1 MKIWWI
7 FYWSIWGW
15 AFSIPIVTVFGQ
27 DLGTD
32 RFFSL
37 EIANPNPVGSG
48 ARALGQGNAFI
59 AVADDA
65 TAASWNPGGLPQLEK
80 PEFSFALEA
89 VAREMRR
96 GSNSHPEAEGK
107 DSFNFE
113 DFNYAS
119 LVFPFHLGV
128 NMVVSLNY
136 LKLFRFDK
144 EMNFSIDEEEMDS
157 RREIITN
164 SDYDFDQD
172 GSFSVLAP
180 AFGINV
186 TERLSL
192 GITLNI
198 WNHDITGSSRFKKKE
213 FTRLEGKAIF
223 SNGPSLTF
231 KGYFREINK
240 IEVDEGYSVVI
251 GGLYRLNKYWAFGA
265 VVKPA
270 FDLELDHEFTSKDIL
285 NGIRSEPTNDPRNAE
300 LDMPMILG
308 AGVAWRP
315 NDSLTISTDITWTD
329 WSKYQFIQD
338 GGRENPVTGRA
349 TSMDKLKDT
358 YTLRLGSE
366 YLFVSGNY
374 ILPLRWGIG
383 YDPAPAVDSAD
394 DFYTLN
400 VGTGIQL
407 FKRVNVDIAYEFRWG
422 NNVNS
427 DTLQIIR
434 ANQNVYRHRFLSS
447 LIVYF

>member
-1 MKIWWI
+1 MKILLRS
-7 FYWSIWGW
+7 YWAIMLGCVSL
-15 AFSIPIVTVFGQ
+15 FLIVTAWGQ
-27 DLGTD
+27 NLGSNP
-32 RFFSL
+32 FFSL

-65 TAASWNPGGLPQLEK
+65 TAASWNPGGLSQLEK

-89 VAREMRR
+89 VVQEMRR
-96 GSNSHPEAEGK
+96 SSNSHPETEGK
-107 DSFNFE
+107 DSFNLE

-119 LVFPFHLGV
+119 LVFPFQLGT

-144 EMNFSIDEEEMDS
+144 EMDFSVNETTTGNIMV
-157 RREIITN
+157 N

-186 TERLSL
+186 TQRLSL

-198 WNHDITGSSRFKKKE
+198 WNHDITGSSKFKKKE
-213 FTRLEGKAIF
+213 FTQGKLILP
-223 SNGPSLTF
+223 NGFVIDDSL
-231 KGYFREINK
+231 GEINE

-251 GGLYRLNKYWAFGA
+251 GGLYRLSKSWAFGV

-270 FDLELDHEFTSKDIL
+270 FELELDHKINTV
-285 NGIRSEPTNDPRNAE
+285 PRNAE
-300 LDMPMILG
+300 LDMPVILG
-308 AGVAWRP
+308 AGLAWRP
-315 NDSLTISTDITWTD
+315 YDPLTLSTDITWTD
-329 WSKYQFIQD
+329 WSKYQFIQE
-338 GGRENPVTGRA
+338 RTKKNPLTGER
-349 TSMDKLKDT
+349 SDVDELKDT
-358 YTLRLGSE
+358 YTLRMGCE
-366 YLFVSGNY
+366 YLFIRGNY
-374 ILPLRWGIG
+374 IIPLRGGFG
-383 YDPAPAVDSAD
+383 YDPAPAVDSVD

-400 VGTGIQL
+400 AGTGIQL
-407 FKRVNVDIAYEFRWG
+407 FKRVNFDIAYEFRWG
-422 NNVNS
+422 NNVNG
-427 DTLQIIR
+427 DTLQAIG
-434 ANQNVYRHRFLSS
+434 ASQDVYRHRFLSS

>member
-1 MKIWWI
+1 MKIRWI
-7 FYWSIWGW
+7 FYWSFWGW
-15 AFSIPIVTVFGQ
+15 AFSIPVVTVCGQ
-27 DLGTD
+27 GEARF

-65 TAASWNPGGLPQLEK
+65 TAASWNPGGLSQLEK

-89 VAREMRR
+89 VAQKMQR
-96 GSNSHPEAEGK
+96 SSSSHPEAEGK
-107 DSFNFE
+107 DSFTFG

-119 LVFPFHLGV
+119 LVFPFHLGT

-144 EMNFSIDEEEMDS
+144 EMNFPINETTTGN
-157 RREIITN
+157 IVAN
-164 SDYDFDQD
+164 SDYDFDQE

-186 TERLSL
+186 TRRLSL
-192 GITLNI
+192 GIALNI
-198 WNHDITGSSRFKKKE
+198 WNHNITESSRFKKKE
-213 FTRLEGKAIF
+213 FTQGKLILPDGF
-223 SNGPSLTF
+223 EISGSV
-231 KGYFREINK
+231 REINK
-240 IEVDEGYSVVI
+240 IEIDEGYSVVI
-251 GGLYRLNKYWAFGA
+251 GGLYRLSKSLAFGA
-265 VVKPA
+265 VIKPA
-270 FDLELDHEFTSKDIL
+270 FELELDHEITEVFDD
-285 NGIRSEPTNDPRNAE
+285 GIPENDSIDAE
-300 LDMPMILG
+300 LDMPIILG

-315 NDSLTISTDITWTD
+315 TDSVTISTDITWTD
-329 WSKYQFIQD
+329 WSKYQFIQE
-338 GGRENPVTGRA
+338 GIKNNPLTGER
-349 TSMDKLKDT
+349 SDVDELKDT
-358 YTLRLGSE
+358 FTLRLGGE

-374 ILPLRWGIG
+374 IIPLRWGVG

-394 DFYTLN
+394 DYYTLN

-407 FKRVNVDIAYEFRWG
+407 FKRVNFDIAYEFRWG

-427 DTLQIIR
+427 DILQSIR
-434 ANQNVYRHRFLSS
+434 ASQNEYRHRFLSS